1 MLFSGINVVSIAVPD
16 LAAAREFYGS
26 TLDLGEPLYD
36 LPADGWIEFGTGG
49 AGNLAIT
56 LAEPG
61 KQAPVGTAV
70 VLNVADCRA
79 AWRRLRERG
88 VHRDEPVDFPGF
100 VTFCSFYDPF
110 GNRLQ
115 ICSPLPEE

>member
-1 MLFSGINVVSIAVPD
+1 VLFSGINVVSIVVPD

-26 TLDLGEPLYD
+26 TLGLGEPLYD
-36 LPADGWIEFGTGG
+36 LPAAGWIEFGTGG
-49 AGNLAIT
+49 AGNLALT

-61 KQAPVGTAV
+61 QQAPAGTTV

-79 AWRRLRERG
+79 AWRILRERG
-88 VHRDEPVDFPGF
+88 FPGF

-115 ICSPLPEE
+115 MCSPLPEE